1 MSGDESTTLSW
12 DAVGA
17 ATGYRVYQSTTSG
30 SGYVQIANLASLN
43 MLVTGLVNGTTYYY
57 VVTAYDAMEE
67 SLPSIE
73 VAATPFTSSGVPVTM
88 GLVLSL
94 DAGTVAQQYANGA
107 PVSVWTDTSGTGADA
122 VGASGTAPVLV
133 TNAIAGRPALRF
145 DGADD
150 FMALPAGFEDFTGG
164 LSMYVIARPSVLTS
178 GYKMVALGNGAGS
191 DDIYLGRN
199 GTSDA
204 YQYVTNSSSGS
215 YGWFATNG
223 GLVVGEAAMLSVIQP
238 GGSANNIVTAE
249 VAKNGTVIGS
259 GGVYV
264 PPNTTRNV
272 NYIGKSFWAEG
283 SFAGDIAEVLI
294 YERALTAQEQAQLN
308 SYFELKYDVGV
319 TRRRCHCRHHPI

>member
-1 MSGDESTTLSW
+1 M
-12 DAVGA
+12 
-17 ATGYRVYQSTTSG
+17 
-30 SGYVQIANLASLN
+30 QIADLTSLN
-43 MLVTGLVNGTTYYY
+43 TVVAGLINGTTYYY
-57 VVTAYDAMEE
+57 VVTAYDAVEE
-67 SLPSIE
+67 SLPSAE
-73 VAATPFTSSGVPVTM
+73 VAPTPFASSGVPVTT

-94 DAGTVAQQYANGA
+94 DAGAAAQQYANGA
-107 PVSVWTDTSGTGADA
+107 PVSVWTDTSGMGANA
-122 VGASGTAPVLV
+122 VGANGTSPVLV

-150 FMALPAGFEDFTGG
+150 FMALPSGFEDFTGG
-164 LSMYVIARPSVLTS
+164 LSMYVIARPSALTS

-199 GTSDA
+199 GASNA

-238 GGSANNIVTAE
+238 GGSANNTVTAE

-283 SFAGDIAEVLI
+283 SFAGDIAEILI
-294 YERALTAQEQAQLN
+294 YDRMLTAQEQTQLN
-308 SYFELKYDVGV
+308 SYFELKYELVLF
-319 TRRRCHCRHHPI
+319 RRRCHCRHRRIWVRSQAMPASR